1 MNTDLCEKV
10 DVSRIVIQRVDGLA
24 SKARVSSIEAANN
37 VLESWA
43 DSTPEAENDQC
54 DFQIVF
60 EDGFRYQGHLRLN
73 KCQKRISLSRH
84 VRKQLTALAKTSGS
98 RRSTRASKEEAAP
111 VITMIGEDVAESA
124 KIALEHYNI

>member
-1 MNTDLCEKV
+1 MNPDLCEKV

-43 DSTPEAENDQC
+43 DSTDETENDQC

-98 RRSTRASKEEAAP
+98 RRTTRASKEEVAP
-111 VITMIGEDVAESA
+111 VISMIGEDVAESA
-124 KIALEHYNI
+124 KLALEQYNI

>member
-1 MNTDLCEKV
+1 MNPDLREKV
-10 DVSRIVIQRVDGLA
+10 DVSRVLIERVDGLS

-43 DSTPEAENDQC
+43 DATPEAANDEC

-60 EDGFRYQGHLRLN
+60 EDGFRYHGHLRLN
-73 KCQKRISLSRH
+73 KCQKRISLGRH
-84 VRKQLTALAKTSGS
+84 VRKHLTALAKNAGS
-98 RRSTRASKEEAAP
+98 RRPVRANKTEKEP
-111 VITMIGEDVAESA
+111 VISMIGEDVAESA

>member
-1 MNTDLCEKV
+1 M
-10 DVSRIVIQRVDGLA
+10 
-24 SKARVSSIEAANN
+24 EAANN

-43 DSTPEAENDQC
+43 DSAPETDNNQC

-60 EDGFRYQGHLRLN
+60 EDGFRYHGHLRLS

-98 RRSTRASKEEAAP
+98 RKAARAGKEDATP

-124 KIALEHYNI
+124 KIALEQYNI

>member
-1 MNTDLCEKV
+1 MNPDLCEKV
-10 DVSRIVIQRVDGLA
+10 DVSRIVIQRVDGLS

-43 DSTPEAENDQC
+43 DSTDETENDQC

-84 VRKQLTALAKTSGS
+84 VRKQLTALARTSGGK
-98 RRSTRASKEEAAP
+98 RATRASKEEVAP
-111 VITMIGEDVAESA
+111 VISMIGEDVAESA
-124 KIALEHYNI
+124 KIALEQYNI

>member
-1 MNTDLCEKV
+1 MNPDLCEKV

-43 DSTPEAENDQC
+43 DSTDETENDQC

-84 VRKQLTALAKTSGS
+84 VRKQLTALAKTSGG
-98 RRSTRASKEEAAP
+98 RRTTRASKEEVAP
-111 VITMIGEDVAESA
+111 VISMIGEDVAESA
-124 KIALEHYNI
+124 KLALEQYNI

>member
-1 MNTDLCEKV
+1 MNTDLVEKV
-10 DVSRIVIQRVDGLA
+10 DVSRILIQRVDGLS
-24 SKARVSSIEAANN
+24 SKARVTSIEAANN

-43 DSTPEAENDQC
+43 DTTAETANDQC

-84 VRKQLTALAKTSGS
+84 VRKQLTALAKTTGS
-98 RRSTRASKEEAAP
+98 RKTARVDKSDAAP
-111 VITMIGEDVAESA
+111 VISMIGEDVAESA